1 MPTTAS
7 PGSAT
12 PVTAPAATYVLVIGV
27 MATFISF
34 GIVFSFT
41 APWYWFLIPVALAIP
56 EIVILSGR
64 WRARQRMRRDL
75 QQAVQDLS

>member
-1 MPTTAS
+1 
-7 PGSAT
+7 
-12 PVTAPAATYVLVIGV
+12 